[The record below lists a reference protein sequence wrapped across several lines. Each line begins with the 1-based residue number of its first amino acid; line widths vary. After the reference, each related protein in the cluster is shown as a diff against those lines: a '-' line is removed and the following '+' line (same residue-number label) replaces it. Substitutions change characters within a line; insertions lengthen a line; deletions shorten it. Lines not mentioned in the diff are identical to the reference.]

1 MDLIFINP
9 CFTVDLGL
17 QPSPF
22 SDHTYVLRDPEFQMP
37 WQAENLISPKTTVD
51 CGPITVQFFK
61 PGSVETTL
69 NPELFQDDRTTN
81 PANILKVLYTEK
93 VALKGSYPIKYRIFH
108 SNYPLRIEELDFPFT
123 VTVINACANPVS
135 LLPS

>member
-1 MDLIFINP
+1 M
-9 CFTVDLGL
+9 
-17 QPSPF
+17 
-22 SDHTYVLRDPEFQMP
+22 
-37 WQAENLISPKTTVD
+37 TTVD
-51 CGPITVQFFK
+51 CGPISVEFFR

-69 NPELFQDDRTTN
+69 NPELFQDDRATD

-93 VALKGSYPIKYRIFH
+93 VALKGSYPIKYRVFH
-108 SNYPLRIEELDFPFT
+108 TNYPLNTVELDFPFT